1 MMESYVCAGMHPD
14 PFICALFGTAA
25 ILEIVH
31 PDAAVSEEI
40 GSYGKITSAYVAG
53 KAAAG
58 TAGLPVGH
66 ICGYSVAFMKAL
78 MFFEG
83 DEEKAMKAVLADR
96 WETSFNPEYAFIS
109 INLTARKAETIHRG
123 KVTRLMIQW
132 TDPVWHYQMHKSGI
146 PCDSRAGTQ
155 LL

>member
-1 MMESYVCAGMHPD
+1 
-14 PFICALFGTAA
+14 
-25 ILEIVH
+25 
-31 PDAAVSEEI
+31 
-40 GSYGKITSAYVAG
+40 
-53 KAAAG
+53 
-58 TAGLPVGH
+58 
-66 ICGYSVAFMKAL
+66 MKAL

-83 DEEKAMKAVLADR
+83 DEEKAMKAVLADS